1 MDQVTTWTSL
11 FYDSLQAFG
20 EQVMS
25 TLPSILAAIFI
36 LLIGWLFAKLFS
48 SGITKL
54 LNVLKFDAIAD
65 RFNVAQLLEKANVKM
80 SASKLVGR
88 FVYWLLILLVIMT
101 ASDALGWQAI
111 TQEISTLLGYLPQ
124 MFVAIVFFIVG
135 IYIASFVRD
144 IIAGATSS
152 IGISAGKI
160 ISRVVYYFLFM
171 VVTLTALEQAQFDTS
186 IITSNL
192 MLLIGTIM
200 VAAAISYGFA
210 SRDVLSNI
218 LAGYFSRR
226 SFRAGQ
232 VIEVENIKGTIVD
245 ATNIS
250 ITVKVNDEEQVIIP
264 MHKLIT
270 NNVKVF
276 RSPQKGG

>member
-1 MDQVTTWTSL
+1 MNEFTSWTTL
-11 FYDSLQAFG
+11 FYNSLQVFG
-20 EQVMS
+20 EQIMS
-25 TLPSILAAIFI
+25 TLPAVIGAIFI
-36 LLIGWLFAKLFS
+36 LLVGWLFAKLIS
-48 SGITKL
+48 SAITKL
-54 LNVLKFDAIAD
+54 LIVLKFDAMAEKV
-65 RFNVAQLLEKANVKM
+65 NVSQLLEKANV
-80 SASKLVGR
+80 ALTPSKLVGR
-88 FVYWLLILLVIMT
+88 FIYWLLLLMVIMT

-111 TQEISTLLGYLPQ
+111 TKEISNLLGYLPQ
-124 MFVAIVFFIVG
+124 MFVAIVFFIIG

-152 IGISAGKI
+152 IGISTGKI
-160 ISRVVYYFLFM
+160 ISKVVYYFLFM

-200 VAAAISYGFA
+200 VAAGISYGFA

-218 LAGYFSRR
+218 LAGYFSRK
-226 SFRAGQ
+226 SFQAGQ
-232 VIEVENIKGTIVD
+232 IIELENVKGTIID
-245 ATNIS
+245 ATSIS
-250 ITVKVNDEEQVIIP
+250 ITVKVSDEEQVIIP

-276 RSPQKGG
+276 KTSKNK